1 MLIIFISF
9 LVDPYA
15 FSTDA
20 NYPNAD
26 PYRKLFNAAYLTKNS
41 IQNIDLDLFLIYRKK
56 YCK

>member
-1 MLIIFISF
+1 MLVVFISS

-26 PYRKLFNAAYLTKNS
+26 SYSKLSNAAYLTKNS
-41 IQNIDLDLFLIYRKK
+41 IQNIDLEFFLYR
-56 YCK
+56 